1 MGNLYQKIPQLVWT
15 GHYEKKYFVTKPILQ
30 NLRPLGMCKRQ
41 TAILTAIAVKFI
53 KAIKMRF
60 FFCFFLTAVVGQ
72 LCQLPTFK
80 SEKLDPTESLK
91 LSIIFSSVFSV
102 KLISEAHVPLPEA

>member
-1 MGNLYQKIPQLVWT
+1 
-15 GHYEKKYFVTKPILQ
+15 
-30 NLRPLGMCKRQ
+30 MCKRQ
-41 TAILTAIAVKFI
+41 TAILTAIAVKFT

-60 FFCFFLTAVVGQ
+60 FLFLSYSCSGQ

-80 SEKLDPTESLK
+80 SEKLDPTGSLK

-102 KLISEAHVPLPEA
+102 KLISEAHVPLPET